1 MKRISI
7 LIGLCIP
14 ICAMAAEPVGSAA
27 PVPAGA
33 QLFQQL
39 DSNRDGFL
47 SFSEAFPNARAAN
60 SFNLLDTNADGLLSP
75 VEFAA
80 VYR

>member
-1 MKRISI
+1 MRKTL
-7 LIGLCIP
+7 LIAAVLATP
-14 ICAMAAEPVGSAA
+14 AFAAEPVGSAA
-27 PVPAGA
+27 PVPANA
-33 QLFQQL
+33 QTFEQL
-39 DSNRDGFL
+39 DTNRDGFL
-47 SFSEAFPNARAAN
+47 SFSEAFRNARASN